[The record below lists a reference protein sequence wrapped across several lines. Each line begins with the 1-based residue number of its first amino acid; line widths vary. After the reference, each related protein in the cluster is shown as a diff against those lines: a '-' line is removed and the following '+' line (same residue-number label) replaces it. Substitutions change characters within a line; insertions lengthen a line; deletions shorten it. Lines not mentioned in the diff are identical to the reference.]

1 MGERQR
7 HRDKERQRQRKE
19 KIMDM
24 KLGDYESEEN
34 LEMLWEGKHDKIYC
48 MKKIRK
54 NLTTKENSRQDQFST
69 EFYLQKKER
78 TKLHQYS

>member
-1 MGERQR
+1 
-7 HRDKERQRQRKE
+7 
-19 KIMDM
+19 MDM
-24 KLGDYESEEN
+24 KLGEYESEEN

-48 MKKIRK
+48 MEKIRK

-78 TKLHQYS
+78 KTNTNTAEIIS